1 MKRLLLL
8 ALLVAAAAFSGGV
21 GRSQATFVASSQ
33 QAATTFAAS
42 AAFNGVAVSLTNPG
56 TPLRGSVPLSATASS
71 DRPLVSVTLQRSP
84 AGAGT
89 WTAICAPTAAPY
101 ACSWDSTAVADGLYD
116 LRAVV
121 LDGSGYSRTSTVGS
135 RRVDN
140 TAPATT
146 VSAATPLTGTA
157 TVSATATDAG
167 SGVISV
173 ALEARPSSG
182 GSWTSICTKGSAPYS
197 CSWDTTAVTEGA
209 WDVRA
214 TATDAAGNTS
224 SATTANRIVDNA
236 APTIALTN
244 PGSPLG
250 GTVTLASTTGDG
262 AGSGVASVLYQYRA
276 NGSTGAWST
285 ACTGSTAPFSCSW
298 ATPVTGNYE
307 LRATATDGVGKTT
320 TTATIG
326 NRQVD
331 NTIPATAT
339 LNAVASP
346 LKGAVTLSGSGTDA
360 NSGMASMRFE
370 YKPSAGS
377 TWSTACS
384 SPAPGPYSCSWNT
397 TAVADGSYDV
407 RAVAIDAAGNTRA
420 SATTTGRVVDNT
432 GPAVTLTSPGMFR
445 GTATVAAT
453 ATDATGITNVAIEYS
468 LAGANSWTTICTDTS
483 SPYSC
488 SWNAAARPDG
498 AYDLRAVSLDTLGNQ
513 STSATV
519 SAYVNNTGPTGSD
532 VQGTNGASSVNDK
545 LDAGDTVVFTYSEA
559 INPAS
564 ILAGW
569 NGSSTAIRVRVTNNG
584 ASDAM
589 EFYDATNTTA
599 LNLLATG
606 TSLSIEADYVTG
618 PSVFAATIL
627 RSGSTF
633 TVTVGALQSGA
644 VTTKAKGKTAM
655 TWQTNSAATSLA
667 NGKPVLPQTIT
678 EAGAGDVDF

>member
-1 MKRLLLL
+1 MKRLLAL

-21 GRSQATFVASSQ
+21 GHSQATFVANSQ

-42 AAFNGVAVSLTNPG
+42 AAFNGVAVSLSDPG

-71 DRPLVSVTLQRSP
+71 DRPLVSVTFQRSP

-89 WTAICAPTAAPY
+89 WTTICAPTAAPY

-116 LRAVV
+116 LRAVA
-121 LDGSGYSRTSTVGS
+121 LDGSGYSRTSSVSS

-140 TAPATT
+140 AAPATT
-146 VSAATPLTGTA
+146 VTAATPLTGAA

-182 GSWTSICTKGSAPYS
+182 GAWTSICTKGSAPYS
-197 CSWDTTAVTEGA
+197 CSWDTTAVADGA

-224 SATTANRIVDNA
+224 SATTANRIVDNT
-236 APTIALTN
+236 APTITLTN

-262 AGSGVASVLYQYRA
+262 AGSGVAGVLYQYRA

-298 ATPVTGNYE
+298 ATPATGNYE

-320 TTATIG
+320 TTATIS

-346 LKGAVTLSGSGTDA
+346 LKGAVTLSGTGTDA

-384 SPAPGPYSCSWNT
+384 WPAPGPYSCSWDT

-420 SATTTGRVVDNT
+420 STTTTGRVVDNT

-453 ATDATGITNVAIEYS
+453 ATDATGITNVAIQYS
-468 LAGANSWTTICTDTS
+468 VAGANTWLPICTDTS

-488 SWNAAARPDG
+488 SWNAASRTDG
-498 AYDLRAVSLDTLGNQ
+498 AYDLRAVSVDTLGNQ

-519 SAYVNNTGPTGSD
+519 TAYVNNLGPTGTD
-532 VQGTNGASSVNDK
+532 VQGTNGGVNDK
-545 LDAGDTVVFTYSEA
+545 LDTGDTVVFTYSEA
-559 INPAS
+559 INPSS

-569 NGSSTAIRVRVTNNG
+569 TTGTAAIRVRVNNTG
-584 ASDAM
+584 GSDSM
-589 EFYDATNTTA
+589 EFYDAANTTP
-599 LNLLATG
+599 LGLLAAG
-606 TSLSIEADYVTG
+606 TALSINIDHVTAPTLFNG
-618 PSVFAATIL
+618 TIA
-627 RSGSTF
+627 RSGSTV
-633 TVTVGALQSGA
+633 TVTIGSLISGA
-644 VTTKAKGKTAM
+644 VTANPKGKNAM
-655 TWQTNSAATSLA
+655 VWQTNSQATSLA
-667 NGKPVLPQTIT
+667 TGKPVLPQTIT
-678 EAGAGDVDF
+678 ESGASDIDF